1 MASWNSTQKLV
12 MCPAKTTGLLQGVFS
27 DISRLIVFNGTVIS
41 KVLFL
46 HMACSD
52 QVIYELIFWN

>member
-12 MCPAKTTGLLQGVFS
+12 MWPARTPGLLQEVFS

-41 KVLFL
+41 TVLFL

-52 QVIYELIFWN
+52 QVMYELIFWN